1 MVYNSKESIIKKI
14 NTKRKINPNNY
25 YINMNTKET
34 LNKVRTLLGIEVKFE
49 QAKLD
54 NGAIFEAE
62 TFEVGAE
69 IFVVA
74 DEERVAVPIGEY
86 VLEDGR
92 TVVIAEEGIIAEIKE
107 AEAEEEAPTEEA
119 PTEEV
124 VEEEELS
131 TETPT
136 AKKVIES
143 ISKETFFSEIEK
155 LRNEIEA
162 LKLSKVDEVKQV
174 EEVVSVEL
182 SGVEGITHN
191 PEAITEKKEFNL
203 YSQKG
208 KSTVQSRIFNK
219 LNK

>member
-1 MVYNSKESIIKKI
+1 
-14 NTKRKINPNNY
+14 
-25 YINMNTKET
+25 MNTKET

-62 TFEVGAE
+62 TFEAGAE

-107 AEAEEEAPTEEA
+107 AGAEEEAPTEEA
-119 PTEEV
+119 PTDEV
-124 VEEEELS
+124 VEEEELA

-143 ISKETFFSEIEK
+143 ISKETFFAEIEK
-155 LRNEIEA
+155 LRDEIKS
-162 LKLSKVDEVKQV
+162 LKLSTVEDIQLVEVV

-182 SGVEGITHN
+182 SEVEGINHN
-191 PEAITEKKEFNL
+191 PEAITEKKELNL